1 MYRGR
6 QQLAPPKAPA
16 AYRQPTGIDAYPD
29 RIARYPFI
37 RWPRLSVEIRWTQGQ
52 HWLNVG
58 GTGSGKTTIGGV
70 MLPRRSN
77 VVVCVSKG
85 ADPTLTGPLFK
96 DYERIRKW
104 PGPSGKDRL
113 MLWPP
118 NGKTIAE
125 TRKFKQEVF
134 RNMFDTI
141 LLHTGYWC
149 IDVDE
154 EHYMVES
161 LGLEQEVTDTLEQG
175 RSFGI
180 TLMNNTQRP
189 AGIPLAT
196 YVNSLH
202 ACLFQ
207 TQEEYDVRRLS
218 RMINRHTNIKEM
230 MANIQRLDQHE
241 FVYLDKTGRI
251 PPVRSIIEIG
261 SNRKS

>member
-1 MYRGR
+1 MAQARTAQR
-6 QQLAPPKAPA
+6 APN
-16 AYRQPTGIDAYPD
+16 GVDAYPD
-29 RIARYPFI
+29 RVARYPFV
-37 RWPRLSVEIRWTQGQ
+37 RWSRLAQEIVWRQGQ

-58 GTGSGKTTIGGV
+58 GTGSGKSTVSGV
-70 MLPRRSN
+70 MLPRRTN

-85 ADPTLTGPLFK
+85 EDSTLTGPLFK
-96 DYERIRKW
+96 EYERIRKW
-104 PGPSGKDRL
+104 PGPADKPRV

-125 TRKFKQEVF
+125 TRKLKQEIF

-141 LLHTGYWC
+141 LLHTGHWC
-149 IDVDE
+149 IDIDE

-180 TLMNNTQRP
+180 TLMDNTQRP

-196 YVNSLH
+196 YVNSMH

-218 RMINRHTNIKEM
+218 RMNNKHTNIKEM
-230 MANIQRLDQHE
+230 MANIQRLDEHE

-261 SNRKS
+261 SSKKS

>member
-1 MYRGR
+1 
-6 QQLAPPKAPA
+6 
-16 AYRQPTGIDAYPD
+16 
-29 RIARYPFI
+29 
-37 RWPRLSVEIRWTQGQ
+37 
-52 HWLNVG
+52 
-58 GTGSGKTTIGGV
+58 

-85 ADPTLTGPLFK
+85 ADSTLTGPLFR
-96 DYERIRKW
+96 DYKVIRKW
-104 PGPSGKDRL
+104 PGPENTPRV

-125 TRKFKQEVF
+125 TRKSKQEVF
-134 RNMFDTI
+134 RDMFDTI
-141 LLHTGYWC
+141 LLHTGHWC

-154 EHYMVES
+154 EHYMSES
-161 LGLEQEVTDTLEQG
+161 LRLEQELTDTLEQG

-202 ACLFQ
+202 ACLFL
-207 TQEEYDVRRLS
+207 TQEEYDVQRLG
-218 RMINRHTNIKEM
+218 RLANKHTNAKEL
-230 MANIQRLDQHE
+230 MANIQRLDEHE
-241 FVYLDKTGRI
+241 FVYNDKTGRI

-261 SNRKS
+261 SNRSGNNRSSERAV